1 MNLSKTQVISKIT
14 YGLYI
19 ALMDP
24 SILEMA
30 KYCGYDFVRIDTEHS
45 LYDIHAIA
53 NMIRTAN
60 LLGLT
65 IFVRVADLAEIT
77 PILDFGADGIIVPGV
92 DTKEKALEAIDKVKY
107 APLGHRGMSTCSRAL
122 QYSNLSGAKYRAT
135 ANSKVMLMIQLES
148 KASLQHL
155 DDFLALEGIDMVG
168 IGKND
173 LSQSLGISGDIDNPQ
188 ITNAENLMIAKA
200 IEYGKMPSIMT
211 TSPSR
216 IRDILRQGK
225 GAITIGYDTKLVFQA
240 LKRQF
245 NEMTAIQ
252 CC

>member
-24 SILEMA
+24 FILEMA
-30 KYCGYDFVRIDTEHS
+30 KYCGYDFVRIDTEHG
-45 LYDIHAIA
+45 LYDYHTVA

-60 LLGLT
+60 LLHLT
-65 IFVRVADLAEIT
+65 IFVRVTDLAEIT

-92 DTKEKALEAIDKVKY
+92 DSKEKALEAIDKVKY
-107 APLGHRGMSTCSRAL
+107 APLRHRGMSTCSRAL
-122 QYSNLSGAKYRAT
+122 QYGNIPGAEYRAS
-135 ANSKVMLMIQLES
+135 ANNKVKLMIQLES
-148 KASLQHL
+148 EAALHHL
-155 DDFLALEGIDMVG
+155 DDFLSLEGIDMVG

-173 LSQSLGISGDIDNPQ
+173 LSQSLGITGDINNPK
-188 ITNAENLMIAKA
+188 IINAENLMIAKA
-200 IEYGKMPSIMT
+200 IEYGKTPSIMT

-216 IRDILRQGK
+216 IKEILRQGR
-225 GAITIGYDTKLVFQA
+225 ASITIGYDTKLVFQA

-245 NEMTAIQ
+245 NEITEIK